1 MAKPHGGGSGG
12 YGRPMLMGLF
22 LLACIIT
29 HQHLS
34 VRVNHRPQRS
44 RSSKQ
49 QAEPAAKTVPEVAAR
64 PPFPTD
70 PAHPVLYLIQL
81 EGTTPPPSVG
91 GADSLCVAWKQEM
104 APCDFA
110 AGSSWTQGRNH
121 LWKKA
126 TLLEKKYMYYVF
138 MDEDIQLSNLTEFE
152 ELLLKYQPPIGVPAG
167 IAQIAGKPPAYNM
180 VILHSFD
187 AAFDAFHYDVM
198 HDSMVLPYSDLFDK
212 FSWWASQLFM
222 IYLCQI
228 FYNNEVVGF
237 LGVTSAN
244 AQHRLPPGVEHE
256 RPGHVLQA
264 ADHRRR
270 PPAAGLAG
278 LLVDDRGSSDA
289 QAWHPTVP
297 RPRGVPAAAGL
308 RVHLLEAHRPD
319 QGLCGRAAPV
329 GEPGHR
335 HYWGGFSE
343 ELRHQVARIVHDSL
357 PPHMAPP
364 SDSF

>member
-1 MAKPHGGGSGG
+1 MAKPHGGGGGDG

-34 VRVNHRPQRS
+34 VRVNHRPQRI
-44 RSSKQ
+44 RSSKR
-49 QAEPAAKTVPEVAAR
+49 QAEPAAKAVPEVAAR
-64 PPFPTD
+64 APFPTD

-81 EGTTPPPSVG
+81 EGTTPLPSVG
-91 GADSLCVAWKQEM
+91 GADSLCVSWKREM

-167 IAQIAGKPPAYNM
+167 IAQIAGTPPAYNM

-244 AQHRLPPGVEHE
+244 AQHRPYPRGWNMSALDTFFKQQIIADDLLRQDWRGYSWTTGGQAMPKLGTQRYLVPEEFLPLRDSESIYWK
-256 RPGHVLQA
+256 RIAQIKA
-264 ADHRRR
+264 SADGR
-270 PPAAGLAG
+270 PPLANLG
-278 LLVDDRGSSDA
+278 IDI
-289 QAWHPTVP
+289 T
-297 RPRGVPAAAGL
+297 
-308 RVHLLEAHRPD
+308 
-319 QGLCGRAAPV
+319 
-329 GEPGHR
+329 GEDFQKNFG
-335 HYWGGFSE
+335 
-343 ELRHQVARIVHDSL
+343 IK
-357 PPHMAPP
+357 
-364 SDSF
+364 